1 MKLSKKLLALGLIL
15 TIAMTGCGTKAS
27 NEKNG
32 VTPNPTTEAQ
42 ITVEPS
48 PSEQPTPSAE
58 PTISPEDT
66 TSKVTTYPLT
76 ITDSTGATITF
87 EKEPQTMISFAP
99 SITETVYALELSDK
113 LIGRTDYCDYPSEVL
128 TVESIGD
135 FYNPDIEKI
144 VSLDPDVVIAS
155 SLWTEDVIQK
165 FKEVGITIVVLNE
178 DEEVDGIYNT
188 IDLIGKIFNNQENS
202 AKLIETIKAQLED
215 VTMKVASL
223 PKKTVYYVVGFGEY
237 GDFTAGGDTFTG
249 DILTLAGGDNIAGN
263 VSGWSYT
270 LESLIEADPEV
281 IIIDSSM
288 KDSFI
293 SSKNYKN
300 LSAVKNNQ
308 VYGID
313 KNLLER
319 QSYRI
324 AEGVELVA
332 KLLHPEVFQ

>member
-202 AKLIETIKAQLED
+202 AKLIETIKTQLED